1 VKDLGVFVLASS
13 LFAVAIY
20 LLGKTEVLGGHDT
33 TDNLNES
40 FLAAVCSINAV
51 IAFVRG
57 YLFFEPLEDINT
69 LDEDQS
75 IQVSQPVYSLFWIQ
89 IIHPLGLLI
98 SVSLL
103 TYVLMFSFETFHGDV
118 VAWFSTDLLKS
129 GLVVSSG
136 VAILLASVFHFR
148 HLNMHTT

>member
-13 LFAVAIY
+13 LVAVAIY
-20 LLGKTEVLGGHDT
+20 LVGKSEVLGGHDT

-40 FLAAVCSINAV
+40 FLAAVCAINAV

-57 YLFFEPLEDINT
+57 YLFFEPLENINT
-69 LDEDQS
+69 LDEEQS

-103 TYVLMFSFETFHGDV
+103 TYMIMFSFETFHGDV
-118 VAWFSTDLLKS
+118 VAWFTSDILKS
-129 GLVVSSG
+129 SLLLSSG
-136 VAILLASVFHFR
+136 VAILLASTFHFR
-148 HLNMHTT
+148 HLNMRTT

>member
-1 VKDLGVFVLASS
+1 MKDLGVFVLASS
-13 LFAVAIY
+13 LVAVAIY
-20 LLGKTEVLGGHDT
+20 LVGKSEVLGGHDT

-40 FLAAVCSINAV
+40 FLAAVCAINAV

-69 LDEDQS
+69 LDEEQS

-98 SVSLL
+98 SVSLF
-103 TYVLMFSFETFHGDV
+103 TYMIMFSFETYHGDF
-118 VAWFSTDLLKS
+118 VAWFATDILKS
-129 GLVVSSG
+129 SLLFSSG
-136 VAILLASVFHFR
+136 VAILLASTFHFR
-148 HLNMHTT
+148 HLNMRTT